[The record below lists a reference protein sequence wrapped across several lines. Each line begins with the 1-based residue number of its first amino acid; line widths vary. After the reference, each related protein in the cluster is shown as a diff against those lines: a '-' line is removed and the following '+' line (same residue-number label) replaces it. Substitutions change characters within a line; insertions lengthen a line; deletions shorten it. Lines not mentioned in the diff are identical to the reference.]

1 MSKYSEFLK
10 KRAESDRNWYFG
22 ENNYKAVSNKFFT
35 YKAVLNDDEIIIRT
49 NDVKIFKN
57 NYVLIVGSNDVVYL
71 KDFQVREVH
80 TWCKVSKD
88 NFYLVKLNRKYFK
101 PYHFTNAICNY
112 EGKENVDTFDDL
124 LQVAKEQDDYPLQVG
139 KGWMQI

>member
-10 KRAESDRNWYFG
+10 KRAESDRALYFG

-80 TWCKVSKD
+80 TWCKASKD

-101 PYHFTNAICNY
+101 PYHFTNAIYNY
-112 EGKENVDTFDDL
+112 ESKENIDTFDDL

>member
-10 KRAESDRNWYFG
+10 KRAESDRAWYFG

-80 TWCKVSKD
+80 TWCKASQD
-88 NFYLVKLNRKYFK
+88 NFYLVKKVCLFKLHEFLQIKGLNKIMIIIFSVLFASLYVCFLLNCLRKW
-101 PYHFTNAICNY
+101 
-112 EGKENVDTFDDL
+112 END
-124 LQVAKEQDDYPLQVG
+124 
-139 KGWMQI
+139 